1 MNLATYDMLKLD
13 RPSTVPPSTSPAQ
26 RLNSALVVL
35 PLQNALSQI
44 GADEKV
50 LYAET
55 PTLIDANLITLVA
68 ATVTTTIFLIEVG
81 VYLTGSLDLESF
93 ALVSLPPA
101 AQALAAVGW
110 YPLCLL
116 LVARSFQRFRR
127 RYLVLTNKK
136 IIYRD
141 GNDAPRLIPY
151 AALSGAVTIE
161 GELHQCCFVTD
172 VLLTF
177 EDDVNKLER
186 LSSLHNPTSVETKLK
201 AIISALRQKRAAD
214 AAHGNNSNS
223 GSGGAGN
230 Q

>member
-1 MNLATYDMLKLD
+1 M
-13 RPSTVPPSTSPAQ
+13 
-26 RLNSALVVL
+26 
-35 PLQNALSQI
+35 
-44 GADEKV
+44 

-55 PTLIDANLITLVA
+55 PTLIEANLITLVGA
-68 ATVTTTIFLIEVG
+68 MVTSTVFLIELG

-93 ALVSLPPA
+93 ALVNLPPA
-101 AQALAAVGW
+101 AQVAAAVGW

-141 GNDAPRLIPY
+141 GNETPRLIPY
-151 AALSGAVTIE
+151 HVLSGAVTIE
-161 GELHQCCFVTD
+161 GECHQSCFVTD

-177 EDDVNKLER
+177 DDDADKLER
-186 LSSLHNPTSVETKLK
+186 LSSLHNPTSVEAKLK

-214 AAHGNNSNS
+214 AAALGK
-223 GSGGAGN
+223 
-230 Q
+230 

>member
-1 MNLATYDMLKLD
+1 VCV
-13 RPSTVPPSTSPAQ
+13 S
-26 RLNSALVVL
+26 
-35 PLQNALSQI
+35 QNALSQI

-55 PTLIDANLITLVA
+55 PTLIDANLITLVV

-161 GELHQCCFVTD
+161 GEMHQCCFVTD

-214 AAHGNNSNS
+214 AAHGNS
-223 GSGGAGN
+223 GK
-230 Q
+230 